1 MRYPYVAFGFLLA
14 VMASPTQADMIA
26 PSHYCSK
33 PYKPYQFNSEIDIQ
47 NFQYEVTR
55 FKNCINEFVEEQ
67 DDAIRNHQRAAQ
79 EAIEEWNSFVRYEL
93 Q

>member
-1 MRYPYVAFGFLLA
+1 MQCRHLALGLLLVATSG
-14 VMASPTQADMIA
+14 STQADMIA

-47 NFQYEVTR
+47 NFQYAVQR
-55 FKNCINEFVEEQ
+55 YKDCINDFVEEQ
-67 DDAIRNHQRAAQ
+67 DRAIRNHQQAAQ
-79 EAIEEWNSFVRYEL
+79 SAIEDWNSFVRYEL